1 MFDIVA
7 SSFAIHHL
15 TMSVGKCFTLVFPI
29 LILMVYN
36 LDHFSSPIPR
46 LHERF
51 MVKLGKTPER
61 IVLTNY

>member
-1 MFDIVA
+1 
-7 SSFAIHHL
+7 
-15 TMSVGKCFTLVFPI
+15 
-29 LILMVYN
+29 MVYN